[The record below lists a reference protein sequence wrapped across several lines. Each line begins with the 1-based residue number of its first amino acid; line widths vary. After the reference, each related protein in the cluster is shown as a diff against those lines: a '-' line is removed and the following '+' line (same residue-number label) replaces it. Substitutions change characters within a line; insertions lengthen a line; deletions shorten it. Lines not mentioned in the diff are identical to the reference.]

1 MFDFFLQPANVLRL
15 SSRVLLVGLAMLL
28 TGIVGA
34 YLLDL
39 KLNLFE
45 LVSLHA
51 MTIIGPTIIKI
62 GYVMR
67 LLSQHNLRKAR
78 YQPAY
83 SHKLVAN

>member
-1 MFDFFLQPANVLRL
+1 MFDFFLNPVSVLRL
-15 SSRVLLVGLAMLL
+15 SSRVLWAGLAMLL

-39 KLNLFE
+39 QLTLPA

-51 MTIIGPTIIKI
+51 MTILGPTLLKI

-67 LLSQHNLRKAR
+67 LLSQHNLRKLHAT
-78 YQPAY
+78 PVY
-83 SHKLVAN
+83 SHPLMVK

>member
-39 KLNLFE
+39 QLNLFA

-51 MTIIGPTIIKI
+51 MTIIGPTLIKI

-67 LLSQHNLRKAR
+67 LLSQHNLHKVRV
-78 YQPAY
+78 QTAY

>member
-15 SSRVLLVGLAMLL
+15 STRVLLAGLTLLL

-34 YLLDL
+34 YWLDL
-39 KLNLFE
+39 PLNLIE

-51 MTIIGPTIIKI
+51 MTIVGPTLIKI

-67 LLSQHNLRKAR
+67 LLAQHNLRKVR
-78 YQPAY
+78 FQPAY
-83 SHKLVAN
+83 SH

>member
-1 MFDFFLQPANVLRL
+1 MFDFFLRPANVLRL
-15 SSRVLLVGLAMLL
+15 STRVLLVGLTLLL

-39 KLNLFE
+39 HPTLFG

-51 MTIIGPTIIKI
+51 MTIVGPTLIKI

-67 LLSQHNLRKAR
+67 LLAQHNLRKVR
-78 YQPAY
+78 GQPAY
-83 SHKLVAN
+83 SHKMVAN

>member
-1 MFDFFLQPANVLRL
+1 MFDFFLQPANVLHL
-15 SSRVLLVGLAMLL
+15 STRVLLAGLAMLL

-39 KLNLFE
+39 QLNLFA

-51 MTIIGPTIIKI
+51 MTIIGPTLIKI

-67 LLSQHNLRKAR
+67 LLSQHNLRKVRA
-78 YQPAY
+78 QSAY
-83 SHKLVAN
+83 SHKLVVN

>member
-15 SSRVLLVGLAMLL
+15 STRVLLAGLAMLL

-39 KLNLFE
+39 QLNLFA

-51 MTIIGPTIIKI
+51 MTIIGPTLIKI

-67 LLSQHNLRKAR
+67 LLSQHNLRKVRA
-78 YQPAY
+78 QPAY